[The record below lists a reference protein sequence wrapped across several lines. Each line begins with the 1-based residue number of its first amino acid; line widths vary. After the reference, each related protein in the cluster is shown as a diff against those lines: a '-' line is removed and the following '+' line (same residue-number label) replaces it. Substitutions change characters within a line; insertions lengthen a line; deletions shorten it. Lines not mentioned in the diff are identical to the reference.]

1 VRLESLRLS
10 DELLSFFLLVAAFAV
25 VHVLIGGTRLVYSL
39 PAYGLLGALGLL
51 AFGWLRR
58 PKPNPAQLC
67 LITSALFF
75 GYILLR
81 AIFSPVDYIART
93 DIYLV
98 LGGLLAYF
106 IVAFFFTSPKH
117 RIAFVLFL
125 LTIAIV
131 HVAIGTVQFRG
142 GDNFMPIS
150 FLHRVDYG
158 SRASGFFVCPNHLAG
173 FLEVAGIFGVS
184 IACWSRLPA
193 WSKLLVAYATAVCY
207 LGIGLT
213 GSRGGYLSA
222 AASLIVFGVLSL
234 ITLRQATRRL
244 FWTVVGMSLIAAV
257 AIGATGIFL
266 FAKSDYL
273 TARARN
279 LIDKENVRI
288 DLWHAAIEQWKLQP
302 FVGTGSGTYL
312 YYGRQFRTERVQND
326 AVWVHNDYLQLFAE
340 YGVVGASLFVIFLGM
355 HLCNGWKN
363 FRRLGPERVAESSLV
378 LSDNFALNLGAIC
391 AVSAYLVHSFVD
403 FNLHIPANVV
413 LLAFVFGLLANAG
426 MQCGTELSAPAPS
439 VLRWRLALPVI
450 GLIVLIQ
457 CVRLLP
463 AEYFA
468 EHARTAI
475 RNDQAD
481 SAAQF
486 AERGLKTEHRNPYLY
501 QYLGAA
507 RLQRSDF
514 VEDPHARAT
523 LYNGALNAFGEA
535 HALAPRDEEFVLAL
549 ASIYDSL
556 DRFTESESLYQE
568 ALRLDP
574 RSIYTKQAYDAH
586 VAEWQK
592 FAASAHQ

>member
-1 VRLESLRLS
+1 
-10 DELLSFFLLVAAFAV
+10 
-25 VHVLIGGTRLVYSL
+25 
-39 PAYGLLGALGLL
+39 
-51 AFGWLRR
+51 
-58 PKPNPAQLC
+58 
-67 LITSALFF
+67 
-75 GYILLR
+75 
-81 AIFSPVDYIART
+81 
-93 DIYLV
+93 
-98 LGGLLAYF
+98 
-106 IVAFFFTSPKH
+106 
-117 RIAFVLFL
+117 
-125 LTIAIV
+125 
-131 HVAIGTVQFRG
+131 
-142 GDNFMPIS
+142 
-150 FLHRVDYG
+150 
-158 SRASGFFVCPNHLAG
+158 
-173 FLEVAGIFGVS
+173 
-184 IACWSRLPA
+184 
-193 WSKLLVAYATAVCY
+193 
-207 LGIGLT
+207 
-213 GSRGGYLSA
+213 
-222 AASLIVFGVLSL
+222 
-234 ITLRQATRRL
+234 
-244 FWTVVGMSLIAAV
+244 MSLIAAV

-266 FAKSDYL
+266 FAESDYL